1 VQKRKR
7 WDLKSPETKALVDE
21 IVHGT
26 FVKEGTMVA
35 FPACFPGA
43 TAQIPAD
50 ESHITALDASADGL
64 VYGGTSGR
72 KVHLFVAM
80 FHGVTGL
87 VFDLGWLE
95 GSRRCEAVCCAK
107 NGFVAAVNG
116 PTGGRLIA
124 GKYQPLP
131 FDLIQEWGFSRPP
144 LDDLGEAVQGE
155 EIVHAVADGSGTKV
169 IGTSRG
175 HLFTYDLEGKAARV
189 VAEMEATGE
198 IVLGSSGHVYG
209 ADGKRSLW
217 RYDPGSER
225 LERRWIPLPTG
236 SWGDGSPKWA
246 KDAKSALLYA
256 VDCQGRIFSFDG
268 AKFSKE
274 LGRTQL
280 APVGAMAAT
289 FDGRLFGS
297 CGSGISRLFCFDPRE
312 GSVRDLGVA
321 VSVIERRRYGYQ
333 FGAAAVGRD
342 GEIVLGEDDDLGH
355 VWLYFPKIL
364 PR

>member
-1 VQKRKR
+1 MEKRKR
-7 WDLKSPETKALVDE
+7 WDMKSPETKALVDE

-35 FPACFPGA
+35 FPACFPGV
-43 TAQIPAD
+43 TVPIPAD
-50 ESHITALDASADGL
+50 ESHITALDVSRDGI

-72 KVHLFVAM
+72 RVHLFVGM

-95 GSRRCEAVCCAK
+95 GSRRCTAVCCTK
-107 NGFVAAVNG
+107 DGFVAAVNG
-116 PTGGRLIA
+116 PTGGKLVA

-144 LDDLGEAVQGE
+144 LEDLGEAVHGE
-155 EIVHAVADGSGTKV
+155 EIVHAVADGTGTKI
-169 IGTSRG
+169 IGTTPG
-175 HLFTYDLEGKAARV
+175 HLFSYDLERRTFEV
-189 VAEMEATGE
+189 VAKTEAAGQ
-198 IVLGSSGHVYG
+198 IVLGPSGNVFGTDNKG
-209 ADGKRSLW
+209 ALW
-217 RYDPGSER
+217 RYVPGRER
-225 LERRWIPLPTG
+225 FEAGWARLPPG
-236 SWGDGSPKWA
+236 SWGDGSPKWST
-246 KDAKSALLYA
+246 DPKSGNLYV
-256 VDCQGRIFSFDG
+256 VDSEGRIFSFDG

-274 LGRTQL
+274 LGRTPL

-289 FDGRLFGS
+289 FDGRLFGA
-297 CGSGISRLFCFDPRE
+297 CGEGISRLFCFDPRD
-312 GSVRDLGVA
+312 GMVRDLGVA

-342 GEIVLGEDDDLGH
+342 GEIILGEEDDLGH